1 MLFRKQIDRACSYCR
16 HGVALCDGQVLCV
29 KKGIKKPEESCRRF
43 RYDPFKRIPVK
54 AKAMDFTQYDDMDY
68 SL

>member
-1 MLFRKQIDRACSYCR
+1 MLFRKKIDRACAYCL

-29 KKGIKKPEESCRRF
+29 KKGVKKPEASCRRF
-43 RYDPFKRIPVK
+43 RYDPFKRIPAK
-54 AKAMDFTQYDDMDY
+54 AKAMDFTQYDGMDY

>member
-1 MLFRKQIDRACSYCR
+1 MLFRKKIDRAFAYCL

-29 KKGIKKPEESCRRF
+29 KKGVKKPEESCRRF
-43 RYDPFKRIPVK
+43 RYDLFKRIPAK